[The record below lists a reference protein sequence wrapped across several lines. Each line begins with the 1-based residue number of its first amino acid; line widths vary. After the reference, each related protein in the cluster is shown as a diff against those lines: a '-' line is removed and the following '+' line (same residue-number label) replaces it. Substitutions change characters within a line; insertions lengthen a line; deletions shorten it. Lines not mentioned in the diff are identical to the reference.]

1 MRKKALNLL
10 VELDKIYAE
19 ALNGNNKIKD
29 RINQLTI
36 EILSFSEEELTDEI
50 IGLAIVTFNQKVD
63 LIYKICTPEFEDT
76 DDLSQIRNDFS
87 ELEIK
92 QFEINNNY
100 ILGTLTTSEIDEFKN
115 KLFSFRD
122 KLYAIEISDNN
133 VVEIAKMKSKIQH
146 YETEILEDEEILS
159 QAYNNSN

>member
-1 MRKKALNLL
+1 MRKKALDLL

-19 ALNGNNKIKD
+19 AVNGNTKVKD
-29 RINQLTI
+29 RINRLTI
-36 EILSFSEEELTDEI
+36 EILRFAEEELTDEI
-50 IGLAIVTFNQKVD
+50 IALAIVAFNQKVD

-76 DDLSQIRNDFS
+76 NDLSQIRIDFS

-100 ILGTLTTSEIDEFKN
+100 ILGTLTTIEIDKFRN
-115 KLFSFRD
+115 KLFTFRD

-133 VVEIAKMKSKIQH
+133 IVEIAKMKSKIQH

-159 QAYNNSN
+159 QAYKNSN